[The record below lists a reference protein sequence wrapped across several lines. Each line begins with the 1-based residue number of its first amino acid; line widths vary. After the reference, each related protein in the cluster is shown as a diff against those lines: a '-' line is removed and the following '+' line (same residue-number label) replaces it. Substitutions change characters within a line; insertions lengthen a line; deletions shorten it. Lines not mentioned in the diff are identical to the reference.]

1 MFTEQQ
7 IKEFF
12 QQVIDRVTTEMNAL
26 NERIQTLENDNQQ
39 LHDKLADA
47 NTINEQVNALRQA
60 IVERDSRVTSLEA
73 ELRSETDGH
82 KITVAQYD
90 EWKQQVGEYVKQV
103 TDLTAK
109 LDRMTSIVAPVADL
123 HVVAAS

>member
-12 QQVIDRVTTEMNAL
+12 QQVIDRVTAEMNAL
-26 NERIQTLENDNQQ
+26 NERIQALENDNRQ
-39 LHDKLADA
+39 LRDKLADA
-47 NTINEQVNALRQA
+47 NTANEHVNALRQA

-73 ELRSETDGH
+73 ELRSEANGH

-90 EWKQQVGEYVKQV
+90 KWKQQVGEYVKQV

-109 LDRMTSIVAPVADL
+109 LDRITSIVAPVADL